1 MTESNNNTKGT
12 LFSSILNLV
21 NTIIG
26 TGMLGLP
33 GAFAGSGYFGGFFL
47 LIVSAAFSA
56 HGLMLLTKAADI
68 TGVPCSFYSL
78 TQRTIPRCTILID
91 LSVALKCFGVAT
103 GYLITVADC
112 MVDAMGGLL
121 RVVDSPSE
129 YSSSW
134 SLGAVLVSRRFWVTS
149 GICAVLPMSF
159 YRTFD
164 ALKHAGVVALG
175 IVLFLVTAVIAYAH
189 AWLDPCEGHPEGTCQ
204 GEWETFTDIPRTFQQ
219 LPIFIFSF
227 TCQQNIF
234 PIVNEITNRTMKR
247 LAIVNVTAIFIALL
261 VYLIVATEGY
271 NTYGSKLRGDL
282 LLSYPKTHIVTTLR
296 ICVAAL
302 LVLHYPLQLDPAR
315 RCIVS
320 IIGLIQKF
328 PFFKRISVEAVD
340 VNELELVKASSSL
353 QSHDHLHSHSEVGDS
368 FEYLIPKKMDAP
380 TITVRRHSGD
390 RSLFVGVT
398 VLFLFSSL
406 LIAFFVENLGSV
418 LSVVGCTGSTLVT
431 FILPG
436 LISVKLHPGKVNA
449 MAYFQFFL
457 GCAIMP
463 STLYHVLSRS
473 MTE

>member
-1 MTESNNNTKGT
+1 MTESNHNAKGT
-12 LFSSILNLV
+12 LCSSILNLL

-26 TGMLGLP
+26 AGMLGLP
-33 GAFAGSGYFGGFFL
+33 GAFAGSGYFGGYIL
-47 LIVSAAFSA
+47 LVTSAAFSA
-56 HGLMLLTKAADI
+56 HGLLLLSKSAEI

-112 MVDAMGGLL
+112 MVDAMGDLL
-121 RVVDSPSE
+121 RVGDSSSE
-129 YSSSW
+129 YPSPW

-149 GICAVLPMSF
+149 GICAVLPLSF

-175 IVLFLVTAVIAYAH
+175 IVLFLVAAVIAYAH
-189 AWLDPCEGHPEGTCQ
+189 AWLDPCEGRHENTCQ
-204 GEWETFTDIPRTFQQ
+204 GEWETFTDVPRTFQQ

-247 LAIVNVTAIFIALL
+247 LAIVNVTAIVIALL
-261 VYLIVATEGY
+261 VYLVVATEGY

-320 IIGLIQKF
+320 LIGLIQKF
-328 PFFKRISVEAVD
+328 PHFKRMAVESAD
-340 VNELELVKASSSL
+340 AELELVEASTASPSSSD
-353 QSHDHLHSHSEVGDS
+353 QRYSHSEEDDS
-368 FEYLIPKKMDAP
+368 FEYLIPKKKDTP
-380 TITVRRHSGD
+380 TKPARRHIGD
-390 RSLFVGVT
+390 RSLFVVVT

-406 LIAFFVENLGSV
+406 FIAFFVDNLGSV

-431 FILPG
+431 FVLPG
-436 LISVKLHPGKVNA
+436 LISVKLHPGKPNF
-449 MAYFQFFL
+449 MAYFQLFI

-463 STLYHVLSRS
+463 MTLYHVLSRS